1 MRNNRGNRII
11 SVLFYSECWY
21 ASFGRPAARKI
32 TPRTLENYRMTQTNS
47 EIAGS
52 ARFFSSLL
60 DRIADDKC
68 LDYGPLVS
76 TQPDLSVAPT
86 RTCHTSQAAVIST

>member
-1 MRNNRGNRII
+1 LDLHFRLRRLQPGAHAKFDANHSFDVVSPGR
-11 SVLFYSECWY
+11 SVSERRLN

-60 DRIADDKC
+60 KQGHRNHNA
-68 LDYGPLVS
+68 V
-76 TQPDLSVAPT
+76 LSKQICEQV
-86 RTCHTSQAAVIST
+86 

>member
-1 MRNNRGNRII
+1 MFIQSLRRKSI
-11 SVLFYSECWY
+11 SIGQV
-21 ASFGRPAARKI
+21 A
-32 TPRTLENYRMTQTNS
+32 
-47 EIAGS
+47 
-52 ARFFSSLL
+52 L

-86 RTCHTSQAAVIST
+86 RTSHTSQAAVISSCDFQMSGNVYQALARNRDRFDAVLDF